1 MVTNVFLIFFSV
13 DATCQ
18 ARGDPHYSTFDGTL
32 FDFMGKCEYVLAK
45 DSVND
50 LFEVRQKNEPCNRI
64 ATCTQSVT
72 IMFPTINIT
81 LNRGSILINGSAGD
95 FGNYGG

>member
-1 MVTNVFLIFFSV
+1 MQHVKQEVIHITRHLMELF
-13 DATCQ
+13 
-18 ARGDPHYSTFDGTL
+18 

-45 DSVND
+45 DSVNN
-50 LFEVRQKNEPCNRI
+50 LFEIRQKNEPCNRI

-81 LNRGSILINGSAGD
+81 LNRGSILINGSVGD